1 MQTAEIQIAC
11 IRPDPKGYS
20 GVEWFMASLLSGT
33 NDPAASVP
41 CASKRIKFFNA
52 CLTKAWES
60 GMAQV
65 PQLVPEAI
73 LAKARRKS
81 GGIPGAPSATLSDE
95 WLGRLTLLTDDL
107 QNFADLTPLG
117 RTIAHGQLVSASATM
132 LGMHGLWEWH
142 REIDE
147 QPIERPIIIVGQM
160 RSGTTRLQ
168 RLLACDPRFRFTRFH
183 ESWNPLPLAD
193 LTRHFSG
200 RFPDDRKWRA
210 RLSLLTARLLNPD
223 FQAMHPTSAL
233 APDEEIGFFNALMT
247 PAAYEAQWHIPRFVR
262 HCEAMDSTVIYGE
275 FKRMLKTIAWLRG
288 GSDNRPWIL
297 KVPQFAE
304 DLDAVLQAFPDA
316 RIIHTIRDDDAVVAS
331 SSSLVSNQMMLQS
344 DAVDPR
350 QIGREWSRKV
360 ALRTER
366 TASALA
372 ATKVPRIEVR
382 FEDVDRNWGAEM
394 ERIYAALELPLTK
407 TVEQKM
413 LRYLRSSAGH
423 SASGHSYD
431 PADFGLPARNSEIEN
446 PAGRGSRYQGCPA
459 AT

>member
-1 MQTAEIQIAC
+1 
-11 IRPDPKGYS
+11 
-20 GVEWFMASLLSGT
+20 MASLLSGT
-33 NDPAASVP
+33 KNPAATTP
-41 CASKRIKFFNA
+41 CTSKRIKFVNA

-65 PQLVPEAI
+65 PQLAPEAI
-73 LAKARRKS
+73 LAKARQKS
-81 GGIPGAPSATLSDE
+81 GGNSGSPSATLSDE
-95 WLGRLTLLTDDL
+95 WLGRLALLTDDL
-107 QNFADLTPLG
+107 QRFADLTPLG

-132 LGMHGLWEWH
+132 LGMHDLWERH

-147 QPIERPIIIVGQM
+147 QSIERPIIIVGQM

-168 RLLACDPRFRFTRFH
+168 RLLACDPRFRFTQFH

-200 RFPDDRKWRA
+200 RYPDDRKWRA
-210 RLSLLTARLLNPD
+210 RVSLFAARLLNPD
-223 FQAMHPTSAL
+223 FQAMHPTSAS

-247 PAAYEAQWHIPRFVR
+247 PAAYEAQWRIPRFVR
-262 HCEAMDSTVIYGE
+262 HCEAMDSTSIYAE

-288 GSDNRPWIL
+288 GSDNRPWTL

-316 RIIHTIRDDDAVVAS
+316 RIIHTTRDDDAVVAS
-331 SSSLVSNQMMLQS
+331 SSSLVSSQMMLQS

-372 ATKVPRIEVR
+372 ATGFPKIDVR
-382 FEDVDRNWGAEM
+382 FEDVDRHWRTEM
-394 ERIYAALELPLTK
+394 ERIYAALEMPLTK
-407 TVEQKM
+407 PVEQNM
-413 LRYLRSSAGH
+413 RRYLLTSSKN
-423 SASGHSYD
+423 SARRHLYD
-431 PADFGLPARNSEIEN
+431 PEDFGLPARNPQTEK
-446 PAGRGSRYQGCPA
+446 PAGLGSRYQGFPA